1 MGKFVSGE
9 IVPEG
14 RPSTRNIH
22 VVELLH
28 RLDQLALEAGRR
40 RLGFQ
45 RPGHDIDVVFFQQR
59 FEPGQFFFGPVGMVP
74 VEEPSDHEIRLARAA
89 VPCAKFGALFAAFE
103 CEKIGH
109 STRVGHSPKPR
120 KRL

>member
-1 MGKFVSGE
+1 MGEYVSGE

-45 RPGHDIDVVFFQQR
+45 RPGHDINVVLFQQR